1 MENTSEYK
9 RLVEQLRLNSN
20 EVGAIKYSRFVRF
33 TFKELTYF
41 LNKNFNL
48 NDIAITLS
56 RDLGINVRYHSL
68 WVAYT
73 RALKK
78 NNSIIN
84 IEESKENVITK
95 EENQKIITD
104 NKQAVIESKKSEE
117 IIEEEFDDD
126 YSWLKDPK
134 LGFDH
139 LDHPVF
145 YKLLK
150 DYELTID
157 DLREIGVDG
166 IKYNLKCLDL
176 ITALGEKRK
185 EERIDQIY
193 FGKK

>member
-41 LNKNFNL
+41 LNQNFNL

-84 IEESKENVITK
+84 IEENKENVITK

-126 YSWLKDPK
+126 YSWLKDPE

-139 LDHPVF
+139 LDHPVMIEV
-145 YKLLK
+145 LK
-150 DYELTID
+150 DYQLTID
-157 DLREIGVDG
+157 DLREIKVDG
-166 IKYNLKCLDL
+166 IKHKLKCLDL

-185 EERIDQIY
+185 EERISEIY

>member
-41 LNKNFNL
+41 LNQNFNL

-126 YSWLKDPK
+126 LSWIKDPK

-145 YKLLK
+145 YKLIK
-150 DYELTID
+150 GYELTID

-185 EERIDQIY
+185 EERINEIY

>member
-126 YSWLKDPK
+126 YSWLKDPE

-145 YKLLK
+145 YKLIK

-157 DLREIGVDG
+157 DLREINVDK

-185 EERIDQIY
+185 EERINEIY

>member
-95 EENQKIITD
+95 KEESVSDEIKDSEKN
-104 NKQAVIESKKSEE
+104 IELDWIKKPEFRQINNPYLIKE
-117 IIEEEFDDD
+117 II
-126 YSWLKDPK
+126 K
-134 LGFDH
+134 
-139 LDHPVF
+139 
-145 YKLLK
+145 
-150 DYELTID
+150 YELTED
-157 DLREIGVDG
+157 DIRSLKLPPHPI
-166 IKYNLKCLDL
+166 KCLEL
-176 ITALGEKRK
+176 ITDLGERRK
-185 EERIDQIY
+185 AERIDKIY
-193 FGKK
+193 FGK

>member
-126 YSWLKDPK
+126 YSWLKDPE

-145 YKLLK
+145 YKLIK

-157 DLREIGVDG
+157 DLREINVDK

-185 EERIDQIY
+185 EERISEIY